1 MCGLNISYLPR
12 KDDDMQMNLW
22 WRWMPNEVLVTNDVE
37 NFAVQGIVYWKKSS
51 SNLWMNSEIFIL
63 HAEQKTFKWM

>member
-1 MCGLNISYLPR
+1 MEMNAEWGLTH
-12 KDDDMQMNLW
+12 
-22 WRWMPNEVLVTNDVE
+22 LVTNDME